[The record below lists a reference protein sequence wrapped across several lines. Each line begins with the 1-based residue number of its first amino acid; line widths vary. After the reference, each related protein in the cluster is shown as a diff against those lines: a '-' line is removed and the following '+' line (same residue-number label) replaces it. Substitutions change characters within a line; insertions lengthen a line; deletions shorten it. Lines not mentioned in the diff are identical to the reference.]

1 MTTDTKGHRNREKT
15 GLGTGLVLP
24 QALILGGMAAWLTL
38 IMINNITDSGTNIHL
53 IGQVLTMEAMAD
65 NPHQGQGLLGRALS
79 ADLAAPALYGVIAYQ
94 AVASALLWWAT
105 AAHLRLAFGR
115 GDGTRATLLGNLAL
129 SALAGLALMF
139 LVGGLWFGYWIT
151 FGPVQQ
157 VHFTLLLV
165 AVGGLVLVNL
175 PRGRTTV

>member
-1 MTTDTKGHRNREKT
+1 MTTETKPHRRAT
-15 GLGTGLVLP
+15 PTGTGLILP
-24 QALILGGMAAWLTL
+24 QLLVLVGMAAWLTL

-53 IGQVLTMEAMAD
+53 IGRVLTMEDMVG

-79 ADLAAPALYGVIAYQ
+79 GDLAAPALYGVIAYQ
-94 AVASALLWWAT
+94 AVSSALLWWAA
-105 AAHLRLAFGR
+105 AAHLLLALGR
-115 GDGTRATLLGNLAL
+115 GDGTRATRLGNVAL

-175 PRGRTTV
+175 PRERAVV